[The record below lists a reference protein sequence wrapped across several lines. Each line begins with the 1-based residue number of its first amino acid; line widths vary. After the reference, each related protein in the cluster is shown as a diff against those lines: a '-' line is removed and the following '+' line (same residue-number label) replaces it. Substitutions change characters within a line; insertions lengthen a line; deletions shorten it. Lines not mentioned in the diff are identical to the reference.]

1 MENDFKSLTFETKN
15 DIMKWY
21 STAEQW
27 EKFMFENIL
36 NSSNNSVRYFNA
48 RVLSH
53 PRNHKEKRPVY
64 RGVFVYDRG

>member
-27 EKFMFENIL
+27 EKFMFEKRKIYIIL
-36 NSSNNSVRYFNA
+36 REV
-48 RVLSH
+48 
-53 PRNHKEKRPVY
+53 KECHIIKTVTVVGHGFKKLKL
-64 RGVFVYDRG
+64 RGY

>member
-27 EKFMFENIL
+27 AKFMFEKVL
-36 NSSNNSVRYFNA
+36 SSSNNSVCYFNA

-53 PRNHKEKRPVY
+53 PRNHKAKGQPK
-64 RGVFVYDRG
+64 GWPF